1 MDNQQP
7 DDEAVHEES
16 LLTIEEAARKLHVS
30 RSLVY
35 KLMREGHL
43 QAVHIGSALRFR
55 PEDVEALR
63 NPIAS
68 GAMDRRRKKHK
79 KREKS

>member
-1 MDNQQP
+1 MDNQQA
-7 DDEAVHEES
+7 DDEAVHKEP
-16 LLTIEEAARKLHVS
+16 LLTVEEAAKRLHIS

-35 KLMREGHL
+35 KLIHEGQL
-43 QAVHIGSALRFR
+43 RPVYLGNAVRLR

-63 NPIAS
+63 NSIAD
-68 GAMDRRRKKHK
+68 GTMDKRHKKRK